1 MFFPQ
6 KNIFFFKKFFL
17 FSEKFYNI
25 ALKNTKTPLPRR
37 KYGWKEEQERTG

>member
-1 MFFPQ
+1 VQNFSLFFGE
-6 KNIFFFKKFFL
+6 NLL

-37 KYGWKEEQERTG
+37 KYGWKEEQERAG